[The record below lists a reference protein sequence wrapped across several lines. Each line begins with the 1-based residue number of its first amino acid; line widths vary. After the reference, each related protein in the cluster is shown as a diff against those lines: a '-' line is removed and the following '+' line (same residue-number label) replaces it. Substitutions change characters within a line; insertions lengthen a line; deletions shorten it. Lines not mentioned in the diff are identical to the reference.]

1 MPQIVLTGTS
11 GKLGGAV
18 LQAISEYNLVPPN
31 ELVISTSS
39 DPNDAKWDFLKERGV
54 TVRYASYEDQAS
66 MEKAFAGC
74 DKLLLVSS
82 PQITMDFNNPEYG
95 SGREKHHIAA
105 VHAARAAG
113 ISHIYYTSLGFTN
126 RSKAGVMKAH
136 NRTEEFL
143 TMLSDTQWTV
153 IREGLYNE
161 SWPLYFGHYDPSSD
175 TRRDIV
181 VAGDGYISFAAIADL
196 GLATAMILVDT
207 STRWCGMT
215 PTLATTEAT
224 TLRQIAR
231 TVSEV
236 KRYPVN
242 VRIVTR
248 PQYERYYIRERGMDE
263 AFIKWWATTYDAV
276 REGECAHRNP
286 ASKVLE
292 NLLAERGRTP
302 IPIDQTIRE
311 MLS

>member
-18 LQAISEYNLVPPN
+18 LQAIFEHNLIPPS
-31 ELVISTSS
+31 ELVISTST
-39 DPNDAKWDFLKERGV
+39 DPKDAKWDFLKRKV
-54 TVRYASYEDQAS
+54 SRFAS

-74 DKLLLVSS
+74 SILLLVSS
-82 PQITMDFNNPEYG
+82 PRIDMDFNNPEYG

-105 VHAARAAG
+105 IHAARAAG
-113 ISHIYYTSLGFTN
+113 IRHIYYTSLGFTS

-161 SWPLYFGHYDPSSD
+161 SWPLYFGHYDPSGD
-175 TRRDIV
+175 TRQDIV

-196 GLATAMILVDT
+196 GLATAMILVDS
-207 STRWCGMT
+207 STRWLGMT
-215 PTLATTEAT
+215 VTLATTEAR
-224 TLRQIAR
+224 TLGQIAR
-231 TVSEV
+231 IVSEM

-242 VRIVTR
+242 LRIVTR
-248 PQYERYYIRERGMDE
+248 QQYEHYYIRERGMDE

-276 REGECAHRNP
+276 RENECSHRDP
-286 ASKVLE
+286 TSRILE
-292 NLLAERGRTP
+292 NLLAEKGRTP